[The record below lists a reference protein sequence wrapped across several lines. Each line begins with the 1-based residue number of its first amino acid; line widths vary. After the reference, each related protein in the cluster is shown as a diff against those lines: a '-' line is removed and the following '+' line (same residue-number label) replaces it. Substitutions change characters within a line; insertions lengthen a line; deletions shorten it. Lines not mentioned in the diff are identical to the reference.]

1 MQRFYF
7 IGFLLFL
14 TLHSSQAQTTSSTIF
29 YAKDSSSI
37 IKLNSYLKTVFVF
50 SPPPNY
56 QTPTEL
62 PITLSLKDAAITI
75 PTLVEQSGDERAI
88 VFGEFPSIVFNTKLK
103 GHISFG
109 KAMLTA
115 LDSAG
120 TDSVITIA
128 TQTITDTN
136 ISGPLYLDFK
146 NWNSLAD
153 EYWTEVEYY
162 WLLGKQ
168 MTIQDSITKLTA
180 DNNRAAA
187 LLKASTKYLT
197 ATADQIELGEKEL
210 NKKYS
215 QYSTTIESLK
225 KINARIDETFE
236 KSKAGKQLTPEEKK
250 QIAYLTA
257 DGSKIKKELKQ
268 QPDGKSTLAVFE
280 RMSRA
285 ITQHKSAQKQ
295 YHDADTLLQKKTER
309 LNLTVA
315 EFERIQ
321 KRLSLLKRILK
332 L

>member
-1 MQRFYF
+1 
-7 IGFLLFL
+7 
-14 TLHSSQAQTTSSTIF
+14 
-29 YAKDSSSI
+29 
-37 IKLNSYLKTVFVF
+37 
-50 SPPPNY
+50 
-56 QTPTEL
+56 
-62 PITLSLKDAAITI
+62 
-75 PTLVEQSGDERAI
+75 
-88 VFGEFPSIVFNTKLK
+88 
-103 GHISFG
+103 
-109 KAMLTA
+109 MLTA

-136 ISGPLYLDFK
+136 ISDYLYLDFK

-225 KINARIDETFE
+225 RLMLELMKH
-236 KSKAGKQLTPEEKK
+236 SKN
-250 QIAYLTA
+250 
-257 DGSKIKKELKQ
+257 LKQ
-268 QPDGKSTLAVFE
+268 V
-280 RMSRA
+280 
-285 ITQHKSAQKQ
+285 
-295 YHDADTLLQKKTER
+295 
-309 LNLTVA
+309 NN
-315 EFERIQ
+315 
-321 KRLSLLKRILK
+321 
-332 L
+332 